1 MASLRMIKK
10 DIDFLASEIISDC
23 WVYMYINPEEK
34 TDQVVAIIN
43 DAVILRNELIDRVN
57 SRQIENAKKH
67 YKAINQDLLKGVDAL
82 FMRISALIK

>member
-1 MASLRMIKK
+1 MASLRIIKK
-10 DIDFLASEIISDC
+10 DIDYLISEVISDC
-23 WVYMYINPEEK
+23 WTFLYTNPGKSSEEA
-34 TDQVVAIIN
+34 VAIIN